1 MRDKGGKQMRKS
13 RKLVKQFCAV
23 SLAAVMG
30 FSLMGVWGGSAQAE
44 ERTETNV
51 AYGIVPTARWLDGS
65 EMTDGLDGEMDSNS
79 APRATNGVYTDFY
92 RYGENMEEGGE
103 AKPSYA
109 QFDLKK
115 NYDISSI
122 KMWRYYEDGREYT
135 PTAIAV
141 SESSDDWSDGN
152 VDVIYNSDTDGIFG
166 LGEGSDTGY
175 AETADGKEFICGDT
189 VTGRYV
195 RVYSLGSNVNTGN
208 HIAEFEVYG
217 NVHTQVPG
225 KASVIFPEGEYE
237 VILEDGS
244 ESPMDFGSSYSF
256 QVKAADGYYVS
267 FVTANG
273 TVLEAQDGVYT
284 IEDVQEDQYM
294 EVQILPYPD
303 MENLALRKEVTVHK
317 TSDDSEA
324 DKSLD
329 RTEKMA
335 VDGIIPAGTADSNYC
350 DFGKDTKNPSE
361 VYSAYLQ
368 IDMKGCFEL
377 AEINLYRYWNDGRTY
392 NGTVIASGETEEDF
406 KNGNCKILYNSDKE
420 NYHGFGEGSDE
431 TYVETEAGYKI
442 DLKERFPE
450 EKIEARFIRIYMHG
464 SSSGSTNHIVE
475 CQVMGYDFGEKPYEA
490 EAFDN
495 SGNYIDLPTH
505 YDRYYPNDPN
515 AAVEKHIAGQVTHP
529 DVVKVEEGFGGHKY
543 WMFYTPNVMLTSQ
556 FENPYIV
563 YSDDGINWEEPIGDD
578 GDTVNPI
585 AARVTGP
592 TEADSHNCD
601 TDLVYDSENKRM
613 LAYWNWSNDVGADD
627 CQVRMMVSY
636 DGIHWGA
643 PTGEGQEV
651 EEGEYVIAVR
661 DTETRYNLLSPSVT
675 YDSYKEMYFMYYNN
689 AGDIGYTN
697 GQNNKVQVRWS
708 KDGINWSEEAR
719 DVENFLSKDE
729 YGEQLAPWHQD
740 VQYIPSKN
748 EYWALSQ
755 CFAGNS
761 PDNSVL
767 YMTRSKD
774 GLHWEQ
780 VGNQP
785 VLTPNDA
792 PFWNDFQIYRST
804 FLYDPETDT
813 MDIWYSALQTT
824 PADRKVADPE
834 GNLTLIAGT
843 DDSRIWR
850 IGHTSNKMTE
860 VMKALTQNE
869 FYEEPA
875 MIASRGF
882 MLTADDPVLEE
893 GETTDVT
900 TKWSVEGG
908 WGGGGDAAPDN
919 TVSDMNIRYRSDNEA
934 AATVDPWGR
943 ITAHEEGQAIISG
956 TTMEGSQTEILI
968 EVGNPEDAEPRQ
980 EISAENP
987 LYIANYYWS
996 DGAPTENINNCD
1008 AGQYPE
1014 RNYIS
1019 DTLNE
1024 DGTRTDRDDP
1034 LKLWNTIPDDL
1045 KDNTVILLIA
1055 ERSIKDNVIEEGT
1068 EDVNAIRTW
1077 YKKQVEFCNKNKI
1090 PCAVQNLNGE
1100 TSTYDRIPLSFWKE
1114 LAEENEYL
1122 VGFNGA
1128 ELYNRFNGGV
1138 DNNGDEYMSDLIRMG
1153 ASMGVSMMWT
1163 DTNVFGNHGVLMDWL
1178 EEEDSVLG
1186 NAMKDNHEYVSMMYK
1201 ESYGNP
1207 STDALYLGLWLTG
1220 YCDNWGVAS
1229 DWWHWQLDGNGTM
1242 FDEPGS
1248 VGGWGQTLV
1257 WPENMYSQDIIR
1269 VASMG
1274 AASYKSEP
1282 QWYSVASNGDRTPA
1296 YQYSVMP
1303 TLQKLCSGEINIPTR
1318 EEVAERTKL
1327 VVKGTENFSA
1337 TIYDESYSQL
1347 YPKTGQYGIVPL
1359 VPNTVDNE
1367 TLKEMGFEYIVEE
1380 PLTEEMLQEVYPE
1393 EKYSGN
1399 AWAENWGDTWY
1410 MMNSSEDKDV
1420 RQSATVE
1427 TKIGNLTV
1435 DMTPHTYAVAVS
1447 RSDSMVDLILSNYRL
1462 DKSELWNGTNPAENM
1477 SLVYQYIWE
1486 MSRRMQNNEGRDT
1499 ELRETVITVES
1510 EEKPEITFKNNGEN
1524 LYAYDN
1530 YTRPFEYSEVT
1541 GEPGNWT
1548 VTVRHNGFVECSIST
1563 SKTTVVE
1570 VEDFDGNVTEMVYE
1584 LGAPFGTLPKIEIP
1598 DGYEFIG
1605 WKDQDGNA
1613 VTTETI
1619 VREGMRLIP
1628 EFKEKPTEPTD
1639 PEEPNEP
1646 TDPEDSEG
1654 QGSGG
1659 ISDKPETGGDNNGA
1673 DTAVKTGDTT
1683 SAAGIAA
1690 VMITTLAALGVAL
1703 VQRKKIK

>member
-1 MRDKGGKQMRKS
+1 MKQ
-13 RKLVKQFCAV
+13 LCAV

-30 FSLMGVWGGSAQAE
+30 ISMMGVWGGSAQAE
-44 ERTETNV
+44 ERTDTNV
-51 AYGIVPTARWLDGS
+51 ASGIVPTAGWLDGS
-65 EMTDGLDGEMDSNS
+65 EMTDGPDGEKDSNS

-92 RYGENMEEGGE
+92 RYGESMSEGAE

-109 QFDLKK
+109 QFDLGQ

-122 KMWRYYEDGREYT
+122 KMWRYYDDGREYT

-141 SESSDDWSDGN
+141 SETSDDWSEGN
-152 VDVIYNSDTDGIFG
+152 VDVIYNSDVEGVFG
-166 LGEGSDTGY
+166 LGEGSDEGY
-175 AETADGKEFICGDT
+175 AETAEGKEFICEET
-189 VTGRYV
+189 VTGRFV
-195 RVYSLGSNVNTGN
+195 RVYSLGSNVNSGN
-208 HIAEFEVYG
+208 HLVEFEVYG
-217 NVHTQVPG
+217 SVHTQVAG
-225 KASVIFPEGEYE
+225 KASIIVPEGNYE
-237 VILEDGS
+237 VTAEDGS
-244 ESPMDFGSSYSF
+244 ESPMEFGSSYSF
-256 QVKAADGYYVS
+256 RVKAADGYYVS
-267 FVTANG
+267 SVTANG
-273 TVLEAQDGVYT
+273 MELEVQDNVYT
-284 IEDVQEDQYM
+284 IKDVQADQYLDIR
-294 EVQILPYPD
+294 VLPYPD
-303 MENLALRKEVTVHK
+303 MENLALRKTVTVHK

-324 DKSLD
+324 DKNKD

-350 DFGKDTKNPSE
+350 DFGKDTRNPE
-361 VYSAYLQ
+361 EEYSAYLQ
-368 IDMKGCFEL
+368 IDMEGRFEL
-377 AEINLYRYWNDGRTY
+377 AQINLYRYWNDGRTY
-392 NGTVIASGETEEDF
+392 EGTVIASGMTEDDF

-442 DLKERFPE
+442 GLKERFPDE
-450 EKIEARFIRIYMHG
+450 RIEARYIRIYMHG
-464 SSSGSTNHIVE
+464 SSAGSTNHIVE

-490 EAFDN
+490 DAFDN
-495 SGNYIDLPTH
+495 TGNYIDLPTH
-505 YDRYYPNDPN
+505 YDRYYPDDPN
-515 AAVEKHIAGQVTHP
+515 AAAEKHISGQVTHP
-529 DVVKVEEGFGGHKY
+529 DVVKVEEGFGGHQY
-543 WMFYTPNVMLTSQ
+543 WMFYTPNVMMTSQ

-601 TDLVYDSENKRM
+601 TDLVYDSKNKRM
-613 LAYWNWSNDVGADD
+613 LAYWNWTNDVGADD

-636 DGIHWGA
+636 DGVHWGA
-643 PTGEGQEV
+643 PTGDGQEV
-651 EEGEYVIAVR
+651 KEGEYLIAVR

-675 YDSYKEMYFMYYNN
+675 YDSYKDMYFMYYNN
-689 AGDIGYTN
+689 SGDVGYTN

-708 KDGINWSEEAR
+708 EDGINWSEEVR
-719 DVENFLSKDE
+719 DVENFLGKDE

-767 YMTRSKD
+767 YMTKSKD

-780 VGNQP
+780 IGNQP

-804 FLYDPETDT
+804 FLYDPGTDT

-824 PADRKVADPE
+824 PSDRMVADSE
-834 GNLTLIAGT
+834 GNLTIQAGT

-850 IGHTSNKMTE
+850 IGHTSNKMSE

-869 FYEEPA
+869 FYEEPEET
-875 MIASRGF
+875 ASRGF
-882 MLTADDPVLEE
+882 MLTADDPVLEA

-900 TKWSVEGG
+900 TQWSVEGG

-919 TVSDMNIRYRSDNEA
+919 TVTDRNIRYSSDNEQ

-943 ITAHEEGQAIISG
+943 ITARGEGQAIISG
-956 TTMEGSQTEILI
+956 TTMEGSETEILI
-968 EVGNPEDAEPRQ
+968 EVGNPEDVEPRQ
-980 EISAENP
+980 EISAEKP

-996 DGAPTENINNCD
+996 DGAPAEYISNCD

-1019 DTLNE
+1019 DTLNG

-1068 EDVNAIRTW
+1068 EDGNAIRTW
-1077 YKKQVEFCNKNKI
+1077 YKKQVEFCNANQI
-1090 PCAVQNLNGE
+1090 PCAVQNINGE

-1128 ELYNRFNGGV
+1128 ELYNRFNGGAA
-1138 DNNGDEYMSDLIRMG
+1138 NNGDEYVADLIRMG
-1153 ASMGVSMMWT
+1153 SSMGVSMMWT

-1229 DWWHWQLDGNGTM
+1229 DWWHWELDWNGTM
-1242 FDEPGS
+1242 FDEAGS
-1248 VGGWGQTLV
+1248 IGAWGQTLV

-1282 QWYSVASNGDRTPA
+1282 QWYSVASNGNRTPA
-1296 YQYSVMP
+1296 YQYSLIP
-1303 TLQKLCSGEINIPTR
+1303 TLQKLGSGEIDIPTK
-1318 EEVAERTKL
+1318 EEVLERTKL
-1327 VVKGTENFSA
+1327 VVKGTENFRSV
-1337 TIYDESYSQL
+1337 IYDETYSQL

-1359 VPNTVDNE
+1359 VPNTVDDE
-1367 TLKEMGFEYIVEE
+1367 TLKELGFEYIVEE
-1380 PLTEEMLQEVYPE
+1380 PLTEDMLKEAYPD
-1393 EKYSGN
+1393 EKYSGT

-1427 TKIGNLTV
+1427 TKIGDLTV

-1447 RSDSMVDLILSNYRL
+1447 RSDSMVELILSNYRL

-1486 MSRRMQNNEGRDT
+1486 MSRRMQNNEGLDT
-1499 ELRETVITVES
+1499 ELRETVITVDS
-1510 EEKPEITFKNNGEN
+1510 EEKPEVTFKYEGEN
-1524 LYAYDN
+1524 LYEYDN
-1530 YTRPFEYSEVT
+1530 YTRPFKYSEVT
-1541 GEPGNWT
+1541 GAPGRWT
-1548 VTVRHNGFVECSIST
+1548 VTVRHNGFVECTIST
-1563 SKTTVVE
+1563 GKTTVIE
-1570 VEDFDGNVTEMVYE
+1570 VEDFDGNVTEMIYE
-1584 LGAPFGTLPKIEIP
+1584 AGKPFGTLPQVEIP
-1598 DGYEFIG
+1598 EGYEFVG
-1605 WKDQDGNA
+1605 WKDQDGNT
-1613 VTTETI
+1613 VTAETI
-1619 VREGMRLIP
+1619 VQEGMRLIP
-1628 EFKEKPTEPTD
+1628 EFSEEKTD
-1639 PEEPNEP
+1639 EEEPGGKE
-1646 TDPEDSEG
+1646 DPDTPKDPDDTKDPAG
-1654 QGSGG
+1654 QGTVGGSDNSGRTPDG
-1659 ISDKPETGGDNNGA
+1659 TDSGC
-1673 DTAVKTGDTT
+1673 DTAVDTGDPAPVT
-1683 SAAGIAA
+1683 GIIAL
-1690 VMITTLAALGVAL
+1690 MITALAVFGVTV
-1703 VQRKKIK
+1703 VQRKKAK